1 MNHGEDLKKFSL
13 KTRLK
18 MPCSLKF
25 LIQSIL
31 IFIPWLNEWALDGS
45 LSTLSVKLK
54 DIVNYYA
61 ELDIQ
66 NAEANGEE

>member
-1 MNHGEDLKKFSL
+1 LHSFDSMNE
-13 KTRLK
+13 RLTAAY
-18 MPCSLKF
+18 
-25 LIQSIL
+25 
-31 IFIPWLNEWALDGS
+31 N
-45 LSTLSVKLK
+45 LSVKLK